1 MFLCQFLICLLFDLA
16 ERTCFSEVG
25 IAAITFP
32 FDQISVHERLVV
44 CLCRGAEALDACHNH
59 VLAHP
64 SEYLP
69 VTADARKVF
78 EAAEAAAAREQPVLN
93 LLMDQLNGF
102 GQDSGY

>member
-1 MFLCQFLICLLFDLA
+1 M
-16 ERTCFSEVG
+16 
-25 IAAITFP
+25 
-32 FDQISVHERLVV
+32 V
-44 CLCRGAEALDACHNH
+44 CVCRGAEALDACHTY

-78 EAAEAAAAREQPVLN
+78 KAAEAAAAQEQPVLN